1 MKTFV
6 RSAALALAGLLSL
19 PGIASAAFT
28 AHLELLPPSSLVN
41 TNGQV
46 NHIDFALMI
55 DGLTDDVDVSDTIGL
70 SATIAVHPLVP
81 FEAFQIEAVQMGS
94 IFNDPIFTGDL
105 ITLTVGPE
113 DGPGQIREISF
124 GFGAVG
130 FPAGGQLALFR
141 VSSAVGVPAGPW
153 IVGASVTAI
162 DDFGD
167 HTAFADATLTI
178 TAVPEPQTWA
188 LLAGGLALVG
198 GVARTRRRATA

>member
-1 MKTFV
+1 MKTLV
-6 RSAALALAGLLSL
+6 RSAALALAGLLSV

-41 TNGQV
+41 SNAQANFV
-46 NHIDFALMI
+46 DFALMI

-70 SATIAVHPLVP
+70 AATISVDPASP
-81 FEAFQIEAVQMGS
+81 FQIDTVVMGS

-105 ITLTVGPE
+105 ISLTVGPDE
-113 DGPGQIREISF
+113 GTPGTFKQLSF
-124 GFGAVG
+124 GFGAIG
-130 FPAGGQLALFR
+130 FPASGQLAMFR
-141 VSSAVGVPAGPW
+141 VSSAAGAPVGSW
-153 IVGASVTAI
+153 MLTSVVVAT

-167 HTAFADATLTI
+167 HEALADATLTI

-198 GVARTRRRATA
+198 GVARTRRRATAA